1 MIRIHAARAVAALFA
16 LGLAGASRAADAEHP
31 VVVELFQSQGCSS
44 CPPANASLIEYS
56 RRPDMLALTFAVDY
70 WDRLGWKDTFARSEY
85 TQRQYDYAHSL
96 GDSGVYT
103 PEVIVNGRAAGVGSE
118 VSEVEALARAA
129 DRGAGGPSL
138 KREGAKLSVGA
149 GAAPAA
155 GADVWLVVYD
165 PRIVNVPVARGE
177 NAGRTLAHRN
187 VVHELV
193 RLGRWSGAAA
203 QLTLPE
209 APAGFA
215 RAVLVQ
221 TSGVGPILAAAVL

>member
-1 MIRIHAARAVAALFA
+1 M
-16 LGLAGASRAADAEHP
+16 
-31 VVVELFQSQGCSS
+31 
-44 CPPANASLIEYS
+44 
-56 RRPDMLALTFAVDY
+56 
-70 WDRLGWKDTFARSEY
+70 
-85 TQRQYDYAHSL
+85 
-96 GDSGVYT
+96 
-103 PEVIVNGRAAGVGSE
+103 
-118 VSEVEALARAA
+118 
-129 DRGAGGPSL
+129 
-138 KREGAKLSVGA
+138 
-149 GAAPAA
+149 
-155 GADVWLVVYD
+155 VYD